1 MRHLWV
7 IEERA
12 PGKNWHMVPCWTLTV
27 ADTKREAKDELRELK
42 CERSGNIELRIT
54 KYVPEAKK

>member
-12 PGKNWHMVPCWTLTV
+12 PGKSWNMIPCWTLTV
-27 ADTKREAKDELRELK
+27 SDTKEEAKDELRIMRD
-42 CERSGNIELRIT
+42 ERSGNIKLRIK
-54 KYVPEAKK
+54 KYVPEVKK